1 MMRLTKMKIG
11 SGAFVLAT
19 ALLLG
24 VGVVGFAQGDGHRRD
39 WAGGP
44 PHGGPGRGGHG
55 GFIPFLR
62 DLNLTDAQKAQVKQ
76 IADSF
81 EESTKPLRERLDAL
95 RDSEMDGLKDGAFDE
110 AAVRAAAQERA
121 NAHVELDV
129 ARARMMSQVY
139 ALLTTEQ
146 KARIAERRQQ
156 FEQKRREWKERH
168 PGGPGGEQQ

>member
-1 MMRLTKMKIG
+1 MKLTKMKIV
-11 SGAFVLAT
+11 SGALVLAA

-24 VGVVGFAQGDGHRRD
+24 VGLVGFAQEGPRKEWG
-39 WAGGP
+39 GGP
-44 PHGGPGRGGHG
+44 PHGDRGRGGHG

-95 RDSEMDGLKDGAFDE
+95 RESEMDSLKDGAFNE
-110 AAVRAAAQERA
+110 AAVRAAAQESA
-121 NAHVELDV
+121 NAHVELEV
-129 ARARMMSQVY
+129 AHARMMSQVY

-146 KARIAERRQQ
+146 KAQIAQRRQQ
-156 FEQKRREWKERH
+156 FEQKRQEWKEKH
-168 PGGPGGEQQ
+168 GANSGDDQ

>member
-1 MMRLTKMKIG
+1 MKIV
-11 SGAFVLAT
+11 SGAFVLAA

-24 VGVVGFAQGDGHRRD
+24 VGVAGFAQEGGRREGH
-39 WAGGP
+39 GGP
-44 PHGGPGRGGHG
+44 PHGGRGRGGHG
-55 GFIPFLR
+55 GFVPFLR
-62 DLNLTDAQKAQVKQ
+62 DLNLSDAQKAQVKQ

-81 EESTKPLRERLDAL
+81 EESTKALRERLDAQ
-95 RDSEMDGLKDGAFDE
+95 RESEMDGLKDGAFDE

-146 KARIAERRQQ
+146 KASVAERRQQ
-156 FEQKRREWKERH
+156 FEQKRQEWKERRAGN
-168 PGGPGGEQQ
+168 PGGDQ